1 MLATIVATYRS
12 PVLRE
17 LSTGA
22 SLKRAARNLR
32 RASHGRLD
40 WREEELFELL
50 LGCASWDHARVII
63 RLHQTGII

>member
-22 SLKRAARNLR
+22 SLKRAARALR
-32 RASHGRLD
+32 RTSYGTLD
-40 WREEELFELL
+40 WREDELYELL
-50 LGCASWDHARVII
+50 EKCASWDHCKVII